1 MAESRPTDTRS
12 AVYKTFSLL
21 RSFSDKDSGGVG
33 VSELARRAELSK
45 STAHRLLASLV
56 ANGAVERAGDVY
68 RLGPLVF
75 ELTSVSV
82 DRKQEIVGETLTPF
96 LAALFEQ
103 TRQTVHL
110 AYLQGTEV
118 VYVNKLFSARKV
130 SAPSRIGGRAPAYCT
145 GVGKAML
152 AWDMARADSVIKAG
166 LTKWTPYTIT
176 DEKQF
181 REELATVRRQGVAY
195 DRQEITLGLSCVAAP
210 IFGRDSS
217 PIAAMSV
224 SGPASQFDPQQYIP
238 ALKRITQAAGRA
250 LLSYKASERA

>member
-1 MAESRPTDTRS
+1 M
-12 AVYKTFSLL
+12 
-21 RSFSDKDSGGVG
+21 
-33 VSELARRAELSK
+33 
-45 STAHRLLASLV
+45 
-56 ANGAVERAGDVY
+56 
-68 RLGPLVF
+68 
-75 ELTSVSV
+75 
-82 DRKQEIVGETLTPF
+82 GETLTPF

-195 DRQEITLGLSCVAAP
+195 DRQEITLGLSCVAAS

-224 SGPASQFDPQQYIP
+224 SGPASQFDPQRRRLCP
-238 ALKRITQAAGRA
+238 PPPPP
-250 LLSYKASERA
+250 